1 MLIWTNFD
9 SLAITYLMQVACFKK
24 FHSPIEVVL
33 NSLKTQNDL
42 ELIFR
47 SQILHNFLIKFLIC
61 NLA

>member
-33 NSLKTQNDL
+33 NSLKTQND
-42 ELIFR
+42 
-47 SQILHNFLIKFLIC
+47 SFLGRKFCITF
-61 NLA
+61 